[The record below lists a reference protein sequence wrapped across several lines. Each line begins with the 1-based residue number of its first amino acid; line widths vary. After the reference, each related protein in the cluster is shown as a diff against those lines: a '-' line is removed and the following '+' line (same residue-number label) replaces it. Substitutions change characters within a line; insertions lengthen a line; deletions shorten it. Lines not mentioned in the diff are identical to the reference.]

1 MLVFPFFLKTS
12 CFHTMK
18 RMGQNRRRRVFF
30 VEFVRWR
37 HGGRC
42 TTVRLQTCWQPFAR
56 HIVLLCGRIK
66 PAPRRRLTHFV
77 QSSKMG
83 TMTKGFD
90 TRLAN
95 RPSSVFDL
103 SQAYS
108 GSQLALNPERQS
120 RVERQSARK
129 SKTNNSRR
137 SQPGVGSLN

>member
-1 MLVFPFFLKTS
+1 
-12 CFHTMK
+12 
-18 RMGQNRRRRVFF
+18 
-30 VEFVRWR
+30 
-37 HGGRC
+37 
-42 TTVRLQTCWQPFAR
+42 
-56 HIVLLCGRIK
+56 
-66 PAPRRRLTHFV
+66 
-77 QSSKMG
+77 MG